1 MARPKKRKHRDDE
14 DARKKRKSKGWDD
27 DSLLDLDAG
36 INRAYA
42 SMDGQLLAD
51 HLSQKTARFGSDL
64 SSVELSDLYISG
76 TRLVVE
82 QAH

>member
-1 MARPKKRKHRDDE
+1 MARPKKRKHRDNDGS
-14 DARKKRKSKGWDD
+14 RKKRKSKGWDD
-27 DSLLDLDAG
+27 DSLIDLDARL
-36 INRAYA
+36 NRAYA

-76 TRLVVE
+76 TSWL
-82 QAH
+82 